1 MLLMRILFSR
11 KNLQVLF
18 SIVLFQTSQ
27 TILEQKQLQK
37 NKFSFFLILGKDGST
52 IKYRH
57 SVLQLSLL
65 QKHRNWQYLD
75 FRESFGSTLFL
86 VIDKSRIEGAIYIE
100 TGDDFPSE
108 SLMNSNA
115 NAIAKYVRTTINE
128 QTNNEVFYALIG
140 FVTIVCKE

>member
-1 MLLMRILFSR
+1 MQTLISR
-11 KNLQVLF
+11 ENLQVLL
-18 SIVLFQTSQ
+18 SVVLFQTSQ
-27 TILEQKQLQK
+27 TILEQNQLQK

-57 SVLQLSLL
+57 SVLQLSLQ
-65 QKHRNWQYLD
+65 QKHRDWQYLD

-100 TGDDFPSE
+100 TCDDFPSE

-115 NAIAKYVRTTINE
+115 NAIAKYVRTR
-128 QTNNEVFYALIG
+128 LLR
-140 FVTIVCKE
+140 

>member
-1 MLLMRILFSR
+1 MLSMRILFSR
-11 KNLQVLF
+11 KNLQVLS

-27 TILEQKQLQK
+27 TILEQNQLQK

-65 QKHRNWQYLD
+65 QKHRDWQYLD

-100 TGDDFPSE
+100 TCDDFPSE

-115 NAIAKYVRTTINE
+115 NAIAKYGRYYDIW
-128 QTNNEVFYALIG
+128 TNKQRIFYALIG

>member
-1 MLLMRILFSR
+1 MRTLISR
-11 KNLQVLF
+11 EKLQVLLF
-18 SIVLFQTSQ
+18 VVLFQTPQ
-27 TILEQKQLQK
+27 TILEQNQLQK

-57 SVLQLSLL
+57 SVLQLSLQ
-65 QKHRNWQYLD
+65 QKHRDWQYLD

-100 TGDDFPSE
+100 TCDDFPSE

-115 NAIAKYVRTTINE
+115 NAIAKYVRTR
-128 QTNNEVFYALIG
+128 LLR
-140 FVTIVCKE
+140 